1 MNLKNED
8 LLSKKAI
15 TNDLA
20 LIKSCLKLINSS
32 IKVNRNNGGNFS
44 VVSNKEL
51 HNLVSSVDVALNK
64 IKKNINWGT
73 ENESN

>member
-15 TNDLA
+15 NNDLA

-32 IKVNRNNGGNFS
+32 IKVNKNNGEDFS
-44 VVSNKEL
+44 VLADEKL
-51 HNLVSSVDVALNK
+51 HDLVTNVDTVLSK
-64 IKKNINWGT
+64 IKKNINWGA
-73 ENESN
+73 ENEGN